1 MSAPH
6 VPHGGSGDAIQEL
19 AFGLLT
25 VSDTRD
31 REDDVSGQLMRELVS
46 SAGHRVFAIAI
57 VRDEPQAVRKQVLTW
72 ANDPACDVI
81 LSSGGTGLSARD
93 CTVEAVSASF
103 DIRIDGF
110 GEMFRWLSFEAIGS
124 RAMLSRATAG
134 VVAGTPVFLLPG
146 SPAAVRLALTRLVV
160 PEIAHVVG
168 ELRRH
173 GPRT

>member
-1 MSAPH
+1 MSARQ
-6 VPHGGSGDAIQEL
+6 VPHGASGDVIGEL

-31 REDDVSGQLMRELVS
+31 RDDDASGHLMRELVS
-46 SAGHRVFAIAI
+46 ASGHSVFAIGI
-57 VRDEPQAVRKQVLTW
+57 VPDEPQAVREQVLTW

-93 CTVEAVSASF
+93 RTVEAVSELF
-103 DIRIDGF
+103 DMRIDGF
-110 GEMFRWLSFEAIGS
+110 GELFRRLSFEAIGS

-146 SPAAVRLALTRLVV
+146 SPAAVRLALTRLVL
-160 PEIAHVVG
+160 PEIAHVAG

-173 GPRT
+173 GPRD